1 MRLFEFQSTRLREAR
16 HALITLYNTDYRFQ
30 STRLREA
37 RLINA
42 KCTMINVS
50 FNPRAYV
57 RRDTRFFGI
66 VL

>member
-1 MRLFEFQSTRLREAR
+1 M
-16 HALITLYNTDYRFQ
+16 FQ

-57 RRDTRFFGI
+57 RRDTGGFDSTYVYQSFNPRAYVRRDSFYPI
-66 VL
+66 LL